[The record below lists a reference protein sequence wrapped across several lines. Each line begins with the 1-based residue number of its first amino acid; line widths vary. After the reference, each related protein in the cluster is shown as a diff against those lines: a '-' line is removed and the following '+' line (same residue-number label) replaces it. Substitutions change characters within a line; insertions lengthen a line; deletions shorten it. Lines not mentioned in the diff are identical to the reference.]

1 MENDGLLGLCERRI
15 SECDEVLEN
24 MGVDY
29 RYMAIYQK
37 TLAVKK
43 AYLEVKDAIE
53 RESEVSE

>member
-1 MENDGLLGLCERRI
+1 MKFDMLLELCEKRI

-43 AYLEVKDAIE
+43 AYLEIKDAIE
-53 RESEVSE
+53 KDLSC

>member
-1 MENDGLLGLCERRI
+1 MKFDMLLELCEKRI

-29 RYMAIYQK
+29 KYTIIYQK

-43 AYLEVKDAIE
+43 AYLEIKAAVEKDL
-53 RESEVSE
+53 SC

>member
-1 MENDGLLGLCERRI
+1 MKNDGILELCERRI

-43 AYLEVKDAIE
+43 AYLEVKAAIE
-53 RESEVSE
+53 RESKV